1 MEQLNWRDDDWRDTF
16 FSHFLFDLRFCDSE
30 HLEHSRQNIEE
41 YNSTR
46 QICQGVFNY
55 YLPRVERIVSEIE
68 TTDPE
73 TTDPPPREIVDSLR
87 NYLQNIIVN
96 PIFDGI
102 VDQVSEELTEE
113 FGEGV
118 VNPMLQ
124 GNNQEW
130 SELSLVNHYNKLYG
144 YYMRVI
150 VYLNRNVE
158 GGRKKYRK
166 SKKAKKS
173 RKSRGQKSKKSKK
186 RK

>member
-1 MEQLNWRDDDWRDTF
+1 MEQLNWRDHDWRDTF

-30 HLEHSRQNIEE
+30 HLERSRQNIEE

-46 QICQGVFNY
+46 QRCQGVFNY
-55 YLPRVERIVSEIE
+55 YLPRINRIVGEIE
-68 TTDPE
+68 TTDP
-73 TTDPPPREIVDSLR
+73 PREIVS
-87 NYLQNIIVN
+87 NIMQFLQQIIVN
-96 PIFDGI
+96 PIFEGI
-102 VDQVSEELTEE
+102 IDEVSERFLPEE
-113 FGEGV
+113 HQIP
-118 VNPMLQ
+118 NPMLQ

-150 VYLNRNVE
+150 LYLNRNVE

-173 RKSRGQKSKKSKK
+173 RKSKGRKNKKS
-186 RK
+186 RKYK